1 MSQKRPPEDSKAPFA
16 QRIDPKK
23 EPLNQ
28 DQASYIRRAELAQWQ
43 NKFKKMR
50 ARNILTGLSIGAMV
64 MGICILSPSGCPII
78 RCERLT
84 CTIVVSSRNGDGM
97 AACGRL
103 VD

>member
-64 MGICILSPSGCPII
+64 MGIYGYTFYSFSQEKFLDELESDAKLARTSA
-78 RCERLT
+78 
-84 CTIVVSSRNGDGM
+84 N
-97 AACGRL
+97 
-103 VD
+103 